1 MGVPQRFGCER
12 ARLTSGQQFRATSGC
27 LQHLRCAGQKL
38 GQAAGE
44 WSRGLSFKEKRT

>member
-27 LQHLRCAGQKL
+27 LQHLRCAGQVV
-38 GQAAGE
+38 ACEVSRSAGV
-44 WSRGLSFKEKRT
+44 